1 MNMDNSTITKNYET
15 GKATAASNARKA
27 SRKSA
32 MANLDKLASQQ
43 KTKSAVSSIRNR
55 FKGVTGGR
63 GGMDPTMMMFAMQAK
78 QDADAAKEE
87 RKANA
92 RQNKEDAAIAR
103 RDQFFG

>member
-1 MNMDNSTITKNYET
+1 
-15 GKATAASNARKA
+15 
-27 SRKSA
+27 
-32 MANLDKLASQQ
+32 MADR
-43 KTKSAVSSIRNR
+43 IRNK

-78 QDADAAKEE
+78 QDADAEKEE

-92 RQNKEDAAIAR
+92 KQDKEDAAIAR

>member
-1 MNMDNSTITKNYET
+1 
-15 GKATAASNARKA
+15 
-27 SRKSA
+27 
-32 MANLDKLASQQ
+32 MADR
-43 KTKSAVSSIRNR
+43 IRNK
-55 FKGVTGGR
+55 FKGVNGG

-92 RQNKEDAAIAR
+92 KQDKEDAAIAR